1 MLRNLHTPNP
11 ASILMQHYLTKV
23 KTDAEQLSKKG
34 ISSKTYDKKDLDCS
48 LGMLSSLL
56 STMYKIR
63 IDTSLTTEETITFTW
78 K

>member
-1 MLRNLHTPNP
+1 ML
-11 ASILMQHYLTKV
+11 HYVTKV

-48 LGMLSSLL
+48 LVMLSSLL
-56 STMYKIR
+56 ATMYKIR
-63 IDTSLTTEETITFTW
+63 IDNSLTTEETITFTW